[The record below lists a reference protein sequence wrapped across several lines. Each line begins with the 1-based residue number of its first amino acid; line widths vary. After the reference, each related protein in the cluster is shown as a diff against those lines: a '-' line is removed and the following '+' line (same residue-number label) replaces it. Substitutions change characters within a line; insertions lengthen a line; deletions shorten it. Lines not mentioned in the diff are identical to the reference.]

1 LEKWILR
8 GREQL
13 GAGQVAIMEN
23 INFHLRLA
31 EVTKNPILCIALSSI
46 MSLLVIFLRALPVNC
61 RVSQQ
66 ITKEHYE
73 ILSALESKNEKLL
86 LELMQSHI
94 RAINLRLSQL
104 KKEDDNVL
112 FCIMKG

>member
-1 LEKWILR
+1 MR

-46 MSLLVIFLRALPVNC
+46 MSLLVIFLQALPVNW

-73 ILSALESKNEKLL
+73 ILSTLESKNEKLL